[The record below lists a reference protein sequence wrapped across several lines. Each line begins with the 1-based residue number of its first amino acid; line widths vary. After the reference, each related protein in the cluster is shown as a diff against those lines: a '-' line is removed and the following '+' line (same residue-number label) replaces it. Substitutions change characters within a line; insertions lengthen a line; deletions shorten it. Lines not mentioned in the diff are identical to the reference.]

1 MSSRRG
7 LPVRTSTSVALAWA
21 TSLRALLSPELL
33 LGAGLADKIAELDGC
48 AEVMDGECPIGL
60 ARLGL
65 DAPKEWLTWRAR
77 MLQRSTEGRTDAV
90 LRPLHLRAVCIVL
103 PTVPEREEGVHSID
117 TYACIPYG
125 MINV

>member
-21 TSLRALLSPELL
+21 TRVGVLLSPELH
-33 LGAGLADKIAELDGC
+33 LGAGLAERIAELDGC
-48 AEVMDGECPIGL
+48 AEVMDGEGPIWL
-60 ARLGL
+60 ERLGL
-65 DAPKEWLTWRAR
+65 DAPKEWVTWRAR

-103 PTVPEREEGVHSID
+103 PTVR
-117 TYACIPYG
+117 TL
-125 MINV
+125 